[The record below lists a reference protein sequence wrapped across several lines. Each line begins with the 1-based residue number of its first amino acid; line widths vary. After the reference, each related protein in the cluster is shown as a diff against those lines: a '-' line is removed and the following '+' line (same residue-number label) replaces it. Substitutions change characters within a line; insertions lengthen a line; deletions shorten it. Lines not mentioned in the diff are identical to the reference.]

1 MKRPVV
7 PALLQLEHLVQRLG
21 RQDAVRP
28 VLQFVQTGRGQTA
41 GDRLVQRPETF
52 GQLFSQRLL
61 AAVEDAFLTSFLT
74 SFLTPFLQPFPPP
87 FLPTSPDQP
96 FSAS

>member
-1 MKRPVV
+1 M
-7 PALLQLEHLVQRLG
+7 
-21 RQDAVRP
+21 RP

-41 GDRLVQRPETF
+41 GDRLVQRPEAF
-52 GQLFSQRLL
+52 CQLFSQCLL
-61 AAVEDAFLTSFLT
+61 TAVEDAFLTSFLT